1 MYNFLVLLVLYLP
14 FQLAINPMAG
24 VDLASIRIFILVFF
38 AVWLAQ
44 GLKSKNIVIKNSVQ
58 SWLVASFLFLNIF
71 SLVAAKNTDWSVRKL
86 LFLFSIF
93 PIYFVAGQVISN
105 KKRLLGIADAMVLS
119 GAVIALIGLVQF
131 VAQFVFGLEAIYVF
145 WAEHMTVP
153 FLGKSFGAAVLE
165 NPSWLVGIAG
175 QTYLR
180 ATSLFPDPHMF
191 SFYLGL
197 LVPLALG
204 LILRQKR
211 RRWLAISAFSVI
223 FLADIL
229 TFSRGGYLGLA
240 AGLVFM
246 GILSWRRINRP
257 SKIAVGVILG
267 LGLAVVAIPSP
278 VSQRFISS
286 FDLKEGSN
294 QGRLAMWYKAT
305 DVIRENPLAGV
316 GIGNYPLEVKPTAT
330 YRDPIYAH
338 NTYLDIAVETGILNA
353 LVWIGILVATF
364 RGFWEKSKKE
374 SLFFFSLA
382 SLVIFAAHSLVE
394 TAIYSPVVLALF
406 LIIISWNNLELSD
419 EKNI

>member
-24 VDLASIRIFILVFF
+24 VDLASIRIVILVFLG
-38 AVWLAQ
+38 AWLAQ
-44 GLKSKNIVIKNSVQ
+44 GLKNKNIMIKNSAQ
-58 SWLVASFLFLNIF
+58 TWLVASFLFLNAF
-71 SLVAAKNTDWSVRKL
+71 SLIMAKNADWSARKL

-93 PIYFVAGQVISN
+93 PIYFVASQAVSN
-105 KKRLLGIADAMVLS
+105 KKRLLGIADTMVLG
-119 GAVIALIGLVQF
+119 GAIVAIIGLVQF
-131 VAQFVFGLEAIYVF
+131 AAQFIFGLETTYAF
-145 WAEHMTVP
+145 WAEYMTVP

-165 NPSWLVGIAG
+165 NPSWLVGISG

-197 LVPLALG
+197 LVPLAIG
-204 LILRQKR
+204 LMLRQKR
-211 RRWLAISAFSVI
+211 RRWLAISALGVI

-229 TFSRGGYLGLA
+229 TFSRGGYLGLV
-240 AGLVFM
+240 AGLIFM
-246 GILSWRRINRP
+246 GILSWQRINKP

-267 LGLAVVAIPSP
+267 LSLLVLAIPSP
-278 VSQRFISS
+278 VSQRFFSS
-286 FDLKEGSN
+286 FNLKEGSN
-294 QGRLAMWYKAT
+294 QGRLAMWHKAAE
-305 DVIRENPLAGV
+305 VIAENPLAGV
-316 GIGNYPLEVKPTAT
+316 GIGNYPLEVKPTAV

-338 NTYLDIAVETGILNA
+338 NTYLDIAVETGVLNA
-353 LVWIGILVATF
+353 LVWIGILGATF

-374 SLFFFSLA
+374 NLFFFGLA

-394 TAIYSPVVLALF
+394 TAIYSPVVLTLF
-406 LIIISWNNLELSD
+406 LVIISWNNFELSD